1 MDDDDTGQE
10 DTGQDLLQVSAAQ
23 DVGSGGGP
31 VVAAVAVAACCFG
44 PPVHAQSVD
53 QAKAA
58 GQVVERS
65 DGMLAACPGTPA
77 AISALVERI
86 NAARLKHY
94 RGIADKTPDA
104 TVTQVQALAGV
115 KLQRTA
121 PGGCK

>member
-1 MDDDDTGQE
+1 MTAMKRTGFK
-10 DTGQDLLQVSAAQ
+10 
-23 DVGSGGGP
+23 SGRI
-31 VVAAVAVAACCFG
+31 AVAGAIILAALSFG
-44 PPVHAQSVD
+44 TAAWAQTVD

-65 DGMLAACPGTPA
+65 DGMLAACPGAPA
-77 AISALVERI
+77 AVTSLVDRT

-94 RGIADKTPDA
+94 RQIADKTPSA
-104 TVTQVQALAGV
+104 TLTQVQALAGV

>member
-1 MDDDDTGQE
+1 MLGFMRA
-10 DTGQDLLQVSAAQ
+10 GVA
-23 DVGSGGGP
+23 
-31 VVAAVAVAACCFG
+31 AAVAVTACCFG